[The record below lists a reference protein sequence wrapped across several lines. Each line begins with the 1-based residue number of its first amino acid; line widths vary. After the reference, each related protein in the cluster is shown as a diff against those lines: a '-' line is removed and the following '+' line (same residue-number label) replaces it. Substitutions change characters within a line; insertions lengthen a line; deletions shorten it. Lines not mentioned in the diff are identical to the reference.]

1 MRSHKKF
8 ADKLQIIC
16 SKFLNLYSVIYS
28 HSAFVERVAAERSS
42 AFNGGLGACPQQA
55 NSTKRGR
62 AAFDAV
68 EPGCINTGI
77 ACQYVSNSY
86 NRNSQKISYYK
97 IKIHFRVN
105 SIVFGKKKDY
115 TNYEGKLTVW
125 FLICQEVAKMDEAK
139 MVLSYNKLWKM
150 LIDRKLKKKDLQKM
164 THLSSSVIAK
174 MGRDESVHLD
184 TIVKIC
190 IALQC
195 NISDIVELQR
205 KEA

>member
-1 MRSHKKF
+1 MFISSYQQLLGINRFQQPSSISVIFTSIDVPQTTGWCCRRPGAYSDQKRDSVLSCLTISLGNPQP
-8 ADKLQIIC
+8 DKLP
-16 SKFLNLYSVIYS
+16 V
-28 HSAFVERVAAERSS
+28 
-42 AFNGGLGACPQQA
+42 NG
-55 NSTKRGR
+55 
-62 AAFDAV
+62 
-68 EPGCINTGI
+68 
-77 ACQYVSNSY
+77 
-86 NRNSQKISYYK
+86 NSQKISNYK

-105 SIVFGKKKDY
+105 SIAFKKEKDY
-115 TNYEGKLTVW
+115 TNYEGRLTVW
-125 FLICQEVAKMDEAK
+125 FLICQEAAKMDEAK

>member
-1 MRSHKKF
+1 MAPRNRKPDRKKNTTCGELAVFHKRLKNALPHDAIVRSKG
-8 ADKLQIIC
+8 AWGT
-16 SKFLNLYSVIYS
+16 SLN
-28 HSAFVERVAAERSS
+28 
-42 AFNGGLGACPQQA
+42 
-55 NSTKRGR
+55 KRLE
-62 AAFDAV
+62 AIWIAKS
-68 EPGCINTGI
+68 I
-77 ACQYVSNSY
+77 ACQYVSKSY
-86 NRNSQKISYYK
+86 NRNSQKFSNYK

-105 SIVFGKKKDY
+105 SIAFIKEKDY

-125 FLICQEVAKMDEAK
+125 FLICQEAAKMDEAK

-195 NISDIVELQR
+195 DISDVVTLCN

>member
-1 MRSHKKF
+1 MFHKRLKNAQPHDAIVRSKG
-8 ADKLQIIC
+8 AWGT
-16 SKFLNLYSVIYS
+16 SLNKRL
-28 HSAFVERVAAERSS
+28 AAIWIAKS
-42 AFNGGLGACPQQA
+42 
-55 NSTKRGR
+55 
-62 AAFDAV
+62 
-68 EPGCINTGI
+68 I
-77 ACQYVSNSY
+77 ACQYVSKSY
-86 NRNSQKISYYK
+86 NRNSQKISNYK
-97 IKIHFRVN
+97 IKIHFRIN
-105 SIVFGKKKDY
+105 SIAFKKKKDY

-139 MVLSYNKLWKM
+139 MVLSYNKLWKL

>member
-1 MRSHKKF
+1 MDSAQKQSTEANCSFRRNPCGSKKLHGDYLCSVLSSVSAPRLSDTEF
-8 ADKLQIIC
+8 VSANASIGIIQTIML
-16 SKFLNLYSVIYS
+16 K
-28 HSAFVERVAAERSS
+28 AR
-42 AFNGGLGACPQQA
+42 
-55 NSTKRGR
+55 
-62 AAFDAV
+62 
-68 EPGCINTGI
+68 
-77 ACQYVSNSY
+77 
-86 NRNSQKISYYK
+86 NRETALL
-97 IKIHFRVN
+97 
-105 SIVFGKKKDY
+105 

-125 FLICQEVAKMDEAK
+125 FLIYQEVAKMDEAK

>member
-1 MRSHKKF
+1 MSCCNVCK
-8 ADKLQIIC
+8 
-16 SKFLNLYSVIYS
+16 
-28 HSAFVERVAAERSS
+28 
-42 AFNGGLGACPQQA
+42 
-55 NSTKRGR
+55 
-62 AAFDAV
+62 
-68 EPGCINTGI
+68 
-77 ACQYVSNSY
+77 SY
-86 NRNSQKISYYK
+86 
-97 IKIHFRVN
+97 FRVLFARFN
-105 SIVFGKKKDY
+105 SARLPIQPEFSFSIE
-115 TNYEGKLTVW
+115 EGKLTVW

-139 MVLSYNKLWKM
+139 MVLSYNKLWKI

>member
-1 MRSHKKF
+1 MFVKLTSGF
-8 ADKLQIIC
+8 AGIPLVSRNLVLQELWRTGSKSCKLEVTFAIH
-16 SKFLNLYSVIYS
+16 L
-28 HSAFVERVAAERSS
+28 
-42 AFNGGLGACPQQA
+42 
-55 NSTKRGR
+55 
-62 AAFDAV
+62 
-68 EPGCINTGI
+68 
-77 ACQYVSNSY
+77 ACQYVSKSY
-86 NRNSQKISYYK
+86 NRNSQKISNYK

-105 SIVFGKKKDY
+105 SIAFKKKKDY

-195 NISDIVELQR
+195 DISDVVTLCN

>member
-1 MRSHKKF
+1 MAPRNRKPDRKKNTTCGELAVFHKSLKNAQPHDAIVRSKG
-8 ADKLQIIC
+8 AWGT
-16 SKFLNLYSVIYS
+16 SLN
-28 HSAFVERVAAERSS
+28 
-42 AFNGGLGACPQQA
+42 
-55 NSTKRGR
+55 KRLE
-62 AAFDAV
+62 AIWIAKS
-68 EPGCINTGI
+68 I
-77 ACQYVSNSY
+77 ACQYVSKSY
-86 NRNSQKISYYK
+86 NRNSQKISNYK

-105 SIVFGKKKDY
+105 SIAFKKKKDY

-125 FLICQEVAKMDEAK
+125 FLICQEAAKMDEAK

>member
-1 MRSHKKF
+1 M
-8 ADKLQIIC
+8 
-16 SKFLNLYSVIYS
+16 
-28 HSAFVERVAAERSS
+28 FVRVASGYFLQDLLQLDCLS
-42 AFNGGLGACPQQA
+42 
-55 NSTKRGR
+55 
-62 AAFDAV
+62 
-68 EPGCINTGI
+68 
-77 ACQYVSNSY
+77 
-86 NRNSQKISYYK
+86 NRNL
-97 IKIHFRVN
+97 
-105 SIVFGKKKDY
+105 VFLLR